1 MLEENSN
8 LHLRKIQI
16 CFYVKKNSKFASKED
31 INVFLFKNSDLHL
44 RKIQICFYVRKK
56 FRFAS
61 KEDTDQFLVLKKK
74 EKEIM
79 C

>member
-1 MLEENSN
+1 MLEKNSN

-44 RKIQICFYVRKK
+44 RKIQISLFKNLDLNLRKIQIRLW
-56 FRFAS
+56 F
-61 KEDTDQFLVLKKK
+61 
-74 EKEIM
+74 
-79 C
+79 

>member
-1 MLEENSN
+1 MLEKNSN

-44 RKIQICFYVRKK
+44 RKIQIILFKNLDLNLRKIQIRLW
-56 FRFAS
+56 F
-61 KEDTDQFLVLKKK
+61 
-74 EKEIM
+74 
-79 C
+79 